1 MAVCRM
7 VCFLYGIVFIIH
19 LYYPFH
25 FTKAQ
30 GLSPTLTVSSYII
43 SERDSVDL
51 SCVLYRSPPLS
62 DCIFSLV
69 DKKANTHRA
78 SSCQL
83 SLTGEKLRR
92 WSGLVTLPAIVRM
105 NCSTA
110 DKPSQQSQS
119 VSVIVKGFS
128 PTLTVSSDIIS
139 ERDTVILNCT
149 DSRSPPL
156 SDCIFSLVDTK
167 KNTYKAPSCQL
178 SLTGEELRRWS
189 GLATLPAIVR
199 MNCYTADKPSHP
211 VSITVKTPAP
221 PPPKPNLKISPA
233 VLRESSTVQMTCE
246 VPQSQSASLCLFYLD
261 GIEAAP
267 YSHPSCQMSLTGVQ
281 IQQWTRQ
288 SSPLEAKVGCYY
300 LTEGARTPS
309 DHSDYVS
316 LTVLDRL
323 QKPNIKVLHDG
334 SISIVC
340 HIPKHFGEATD
351 CQLYTGDEHQS
362 YLKTKT
368 SKSASG
374 VLACQFTVNKD
385 DLFRRLQSVRSR
397 GVSCDYTV
405 NTEPPSLS
413 PRSDPYNFTAATIT
427 AATTACGTK
436 TIGLSSTT
444 TSTLKSTRKILTTT
458 IYPSSSGPAV
468 LTSTSLRDYSTHL
481 HSNQAA
487 KDSFTFGPW
496 LPVSAV
502 VLVVGL
508 FLGVL
513 TAGCLSPKRHKHTRS
528 QNATN
533 WRSDAVRFGPN
544 NIKMDKGGDRSL
556 LAILE
561 TSGSDLK
568 KDSEEDVSNPYHV
581 YSTIPDTLDVST
593 QQGPTYSLAQ
603 AGRDPHTTQQG
614 PTYSLAQAGRDPH
627 TTQQNPT
634 YSLAQA
640 GRDPHHPAGHGL

>member
-7 VCFLYGIVFIIH
+7 VCFLYAIVFIIH
-19 LYYPFH
+19 PYCPFH

-30 GLSPTLTVSSYII
+30 GLSPTLTASSYIV

-51 SCVLYRSPPLS
+51 SCAVSRPPPLS

-69 DKKANTHRA
+69 DKEANTYKA

-83 SLTGEKLRR
+83 SLTGEDLMR
-92 WSGLVTLPAIVRM
+92 WSGLVSLPAIVKI
-105 NCSTA
+105 NCYAA
-110 DKPSQQSQS
+110 DKPSQQSQP
-119 VSVIVKGFS
+119 VSVIVK
-128 PTLTVSSDIIS
+128 
-139 ERDTVILNCT
+139 
-149 DSRSPPL
+149 
-156 SDCIFSLVDTK
+156 
-167 KNTYKAPSCQL
+167 A
-178 SLTGEELRRWS
+178 
-189 GLATLPAIVR
+189 
-199 MNCYTADKPSHP
+199 
-211 VSITVKTPAP
+211 PAP

-267 YSHPSCQMSLTGVQ
+267 YNDPSCQMSLSGVQ

-300 LTEGARTPS
+300 HTEGERTPS

-316 LTVLDRL
+316 LTVLDIL
-323 QKPNIKVLHDG
+323 QKPNIKVFHDG
-334 SISIVC
+334 VISIDC
-340 HIPKHFGEATD
+340 DIPKHFGEATD
-351 CQLYTGDEHQS
+351 CQLYTGDKHQF

-374 VLACQFTVNKD
+374 DLFCQFTVNKD

-397 GVSCDYTV
+397 GVSCDYTL

-413 PRSDPYNFTAATIT
+413 PRSDPYNFTAATT
-427 AATTACGTK
+427 TATTTCET
-436 TIGLSSTT
+436 TVTSTT
-444 TSTLKSTRKILTTT
+444 TSTLTSTTT
-458 IYPSSSGPAV
+458 VTSTAISTLTSTTKIPAKTKYPSSSVSAV
-468 LTSTSLRDYSTHL
+468 STSLRDYQT
-481 HSNQAA
+481 QPA

-496 LPVSAV
+496 LSVPAV
-502 VLVVGL
+502 VLAVGL

-513 TAGCLSPKRHKHTRS
+513 TAACLCSKRHKHTRS
-528 QNATN
+528 QNATY
-533 WRSDAVRFGPN
+533 WRSDSIRFGPN
-544 NIKMDKGGDRSL
+544 DIKQPDTGGDRSL
-556 LAILE
+556 LGISE
-561 TSGSDLK
+561 TSGGDLK
-568 KDSEEDVSNPYHV
+568 KDSEQDVSNPCHV
-581 YSTIPDTLDVST
+581 YSTIPDTLDVS
-593 QQGPTYSLAQ
+593 
-603 AGRDPHTTQQG
+603 TQQG

-640 GRDPHHPAGHGL
+640 GRDPHTTQQNPTYSLAQAGRDPHTTQQNPTYSLAQAGRDPHTSQQNPTYSLAQAGRDPHTTQLGPTYSLAQAGRDPHTTQQGMTYSFLQV